1 MSLRPFISLYRY
13 AVEPIAPFTW
23 FGTKVCSLDLVAVFR
38 LCIALRQMRENLY
51 AKHRQR
57 LGTAGENKL
66 ALAEERSFARDA
78 CAMLTI
84 VFGGEAIIGPLLGI
98 LPSFMFSGVSPGLYI
113 AAQAIV
119 EYIPVLPSMSLSTEL
134 PLSIVDG
141 FTRAM
146 LLCSL
151 IPPPVI
157 THTSPVIAS
166 SPWALLLSSLV
177 ITNGGFFI
185 TNMFSFMEPT
195 PLTLTT
201 PDELKPYGWTA
212 TDIWSAPLITGLYA
226 LLTHAQPFW
235 VELHSVIS
243 TALGGGKV
251 GPMDPES
258 ARALCALILVVLFST
273 RTTRN
278 FGLTWKKSVAE
289 KIKIQ

>member
-1 MSLRPFISLYRY
+1 
-13 AVEPIAPFTW
+13 
-23 FGTKVCSLDLVAVFR
+23 
-38 LCIALRQMRENLY
+38 MREILH
-51 AKHRQR
+51 AKHCQR
-57 LGTAGENKL
+57 TAGENRL
-66 ALAEERSFARDA
+66 ALAEERSFVRDA
-78 CAMLTI
+78 CTMLTI

-98 LPSFMFSGVSPGLYI
+98 TPSFMFSGVSPGLYI

-119 EYIPVLPSMSLSTEL
+119 EYIPVLPSMSLGTEL

-212 TDIWSAPLITGLYA
+212 TDIWSPPLVTGLYA
-226 LLTHAQPFW
+226 VLTHAQPFW
-235 VELHSVIS
+235 AELHSVIS

-251 GPMDPES
+251 SPMDPES

-273 RTTRN
+273 RAAKN
-278 FGLTWKKSVAE
+278 FGLIWKKSVVE
-289 KIKIQ
+289 KMKIQ

>member
-1 MSLRPFISLYRY
+1 MSLQPFISLYRY
-13 AVEPIAPFTW
+13 AIEPIAPFTW

-38 LCIALRQMRENLY
+38 LCIALRQFREILHAKHCQRTAREN
-51 AKHRQR
+51 R
-57 LGTAGENKL
+57 L
-66 ALAEERSFARDA
+66 ALVEERSFVRDA
-78 CAMLTI
+78 CTMLTI

-98 LPSFMFSGVSPGLYI
+98 MPSFMFSSVSPGLYI

-151 IPPPVI
+151 IPPPVV

-235 VELHSVIS
+235 AEFHGVIS
-243 TALGGGKV
+243 TAFGGGKV
-251 GPMDPES
+251 DPMDPES
-258 ARALCALILVVLFST
+258 ARALCALILAVLFST
-273 RTTRN
+273 RAAKN
-278 FGLTWKKSVAE
+278 FGLIWKKSVAE
-289 KIKIQ
+289 KIKTQ

>member
-1 MSLRPFISLYRY
+1 M
-13 AVEPIAPFTW
+13 
-23 FGTKVCSLDLVAVFR
+23 
-38 LCIALRQMRENLY
+38 
-51 AKHRQR
+51 
-57 LGTAGENKL
+57 
-66 ALAEERSFARDA
+66 RDA

-119 EYIPVLPSMSLSTEL
+119 EYIPVLPSVSLSTEL

-146 LLCSL
+146 LLCTL

-157 THTSPVIAS
+157 AHTSPVIAS

-177 ITNGGFFI
+177 ITNGGFFL

-201 PDELKPYGWTA
+201 PDELKPYGWTT
-212 TDIWSAPLITGLYA
+212 TDIWSAPFITGLYA

-235 VELHSVIS
+235 AELHSVIS
-243 TALGGGKV
+243 TALGGAGSKV
-251 GPMDPES
+251 GPMDAES
-258 ARALCALILVVLFST
+258 ARALCALILAALFSA
-273 RTTRN
+273 RTAKN
-278 FGLTWKKSVAE
+278 FGLIWKKSVVE
-289 KIKIQ
+289 KIKTQ

>member
-1 MSLRPFISLYRY
+1 MSLQPFISLYRY

-38 LCIALRQMRENLY
+38 LCIALRQMREDLY
-51 AKHRQR
+51 AKHLR
-57 LGTAGENKL
+57 TAGENRL
-66 ALAEERSFARDA
+66 ALADERSFVRDA
-78 CAMLTI
+78 CALLTI

-119 EYIPVLPSMSLSTEL
+119 EYIPVLPSMSLGTEL

-157 THTSPVIAS
+157 THTSPIVAS

-185 TNMFSFMEPT
+185 TNMFSFLEPT

-201 PDELKPYGWTA
+201 PDELKPYGWTT

-235 VELHSVIS
+235 AELHTVIS
-243 TALGGGKV
+243 TALGGTGGKV

-258 ARALCALILVVLFST
+258 ARALCALILAVLFST
-273 RTTRN
+273 RTAKN
-278 FGLTWKKSVAE
+278 FGLIWKKSVAE
-289 KIKIQ
+289 KIKTQ

>member
-1 MSLRPFISLYRY
+1 M
-13 AVEPIAPFTW
+13 
-23 FGTKVCSLDLVAVFR
+23 
-38 LCIALRQMRENLY
+38 
-51 AKHRQR
+51 
-57 LGTAGENKL
+57 
-66 ALAEERSFARDA
+66 RDA

-177 ITNGGFFI
+177 IANGGFFI
-185 TNMFSFMEPT
+185 TNMFSLMEPT

-235 VELHSVIS
+235 AELHSAIS

-251 GPMDPES
+251 GPMDSES

-278 FGLTWKKSVAE
+278 FGPIWKKSVAE

>member
-1 MSLRPFISLYRY
+1 
-13 AVEPIAPFTW
+13 
-23 FGTKVCSLDLVAVFR
+23 
-38 LCIALRQMRENLY
+38 MRENLH
-51 AKHRQR
+51 AKHLR
-57 LGTAGENKL
+57 TAGENRL
-66 ALAEERSFARDA
+66 ALADERSFVRDA
-78 CAMLTI
+78 CALLTI

-113 AAQAIV
+113 AAQAMV

-157 THTSPVIAS
+157 THASPIIAS

-185 TNMFSFMEPT
+185 TNMFSFLEPT

-201 PDELKPYGWTA
+201 PDELKPYGWTT
-212 TDIWSAPLITGLYA
+212 TDLWSAPLITGLYA

-235 VELHSVIS
+235 AEFHAVIS
-243 TALGGGKV
+243 TALGGAGDKV

-258 ARALCALILVVLFST
+258 ARALCALILAVLFST
-273 RTTRN
+273 RTAKN
-278 FGLTWKKSVAE
+278 FGLIWKKSVAE

>member
-1 MSLRPFISLYRY
+1 MSLQPFISLYQY

-23 FGTKVCSLDLVAVFR
+23 FGTKVSSLDLVAVFR
-38 LCIALRQMRENLY
+38 LCVALRQMREILH
-51 AKHRQR
+51 AKHCQR
-57 LGTAGENKL
+57 TAGQNKL
-66 ALAEERSFARDA
+66 APAEERSFVRDA
-78 CAMLTI
+78 CALLTI

-98 LPSFMFSGVSPGLYI
+98 TPSFMFSGVSPGLYI

-119 EYIPVLPSMSLSTEL
+119 EYIPVLPPMSLGTEL
-134 PLSIVDG
+134 PLSLVDG

-146 LLCSL
+146 LLCTL
-151 IPPPVI
+151 VPPPVV

-166 SPWALLLSSLV
+166 SPWSLLLTSFV
-177 ITNGGFFI
+177 VTNGGFFI

-201 PDELKPYGWTA
+201 PDELKPYGWTT

-235 VELHSVIS
+235 AELHSVIS
-243 TALGGGKV
+243 TSLGGGKV
-251 GPMDPES
+251 SPMDPES
-258 ARALCALILVVLFST
+258 ARALCALILAVFFST
-273 RTTRN
+273 RTVKN
-278 FGLTWKKSVAE
+278 FGLIWKKNVAE

>member
-1 MSLRPFISLYRY
+1 MSLQPFISLYRY

-38 LCIALRQMRENLY
+38 LCIALRQLREILH
-51 AKHRQR
+51 AKHCQR
-57 LGTAGENKL
+57 TAGENRL
-66 ALAEERSFARDA
+66 ALVEERSFTRDA
-78 CAMLTI
+78 CTMLTI

-98 LPSFMFSGVSPGLYI
+98 MPSFMFSGVSPGLYI

-119 EYIPVLPSMSLSTEL
+119 DTEL

-151 IPPPVI
+151 IPPVI
-157 THTSPVIAS
+157 VTHTSPVIAS

-195 PLTLTT
+195 PFTLTT

-235 VELHSVIS
+235 AELHSIIS
-243 TALGGGKV
+243 IAVGGGKV
-251 GPMDPES
+251 SPMDPES
-258 ARALCALILVVLFST
+258 ARALCALILAVFFST
-273 RTTRN
+273 RAAKN
-278 FGLTWKKSVAE
+278 FGLIWKKSVSE
-289 KIKIQ
+289 KIKTQ

>member
-1 MSLRPFISLYRY
+1 MSLQPFISLYRY

-38 LCIALRQMRENLY
+38 LCIALRQMRENLH
-51 AKHRQR
+51 AKHQR
-57 LGTAGENKL
+57 ATGETP
-66 ALAEERSFARDA
+66 AEERSFVRDA
-78 CAMLTI
+78 CAVLTI

-98 LPSFMFSGVSPGLYI
+98 LPSFMFSSVFPGLYI
-113 AAQAIV
+113 AAHAIV
-119 EYIPVLPSMSLSTEL
+119 EYIPVLPSMSLNTEL

-166 SPWALLLSSLV
+166 SPWSLLLSSLV

-185 TNMFSFMEPT
+185 TNMFSFIEPT

-235 VELHSVIS
+235 AEFHGTIS
-243 TALGGGKV
+243 TVLGGTGNKV
-251 GPMDPES
+251 EPMDPES
-258 ARALCALILVVLFST
+258 ARALCALILAGMFST
-273 RTTRN
+273 RTAKN
-278 FGLTWKKSVAE
+278 FGLIWKKSIAE